1 MQIKSA
7 QYIISSPKVEGC
19 PKPDRPE
26 YAFIGRSNVGKSSL
40 INMITGYA
48 KLAKTSASPGKT
60 QLINH
65 FNIKSGPDNAE
76 SKNPKT
82 TEWYLVDLPG
92 YGYAKV
98 SQNQRAAWQKMIS
111 GYLTTR
117 ESLMNIFVLIDS
129 RHEPQAK
136 DMEFLDQLGKWQVP
150 FTLVFTKSDKSVQRI
165 TSQNVKH
172 FKAKMQEDWE
182 FIPRTF
188 VTSTT
193 KGTGRREILAC
204 IEEMN
209 EEYFELQKEKEGKGS
224 AEV

>member
-19 PKPDRPE
+19 PAPNRPE

-40 INMITGYA
+40 INMITGHA

-65 FNIKSGPDNAE
+65 FNIKSGPDNPE
-76 SKNPKT
+76 SKNAKT

-98 SQNQRAAWQKMIS
+98 SQSQRAAWQKMIS
-111 GYLTTR
+111 AYLTTR
-117 ESLMNIFVLIDS
+117 ENLMNIFVLIDS
-129 RHEPQAK
+129 RHEPQTK
-136 DMEFLDQLGKWQVP
+136 DMEFLDQLGQWQVP

-172 FKAKMQEDWE
+172 FKMKMQQDWE
-182 FIPRTF
+182 FIPQTF
-188 VTSTT
+188 ITSTV
-193 KGTGRREILAC
+193 KGTGRREIMDYIDEL
-204 IEEMN
+204 N
-209 EEYFELQKEKEGKGS
+209 EAYFTLQKEK
-224 AEV
+224 AEAEK